1 MIKKIPLAELKVGMY
16 LHDANCSW
24 RVRPNF
30 LLRFKVTQEA
40 QIEEIH
46 AMGVREVY
54 IDTNL
59 GADLPGAP
67 SADEVRQIL
76 EEEALRL
83 ARHGESPVHQR
94 LASPAELRDAL
105 AVHDSASHL
114 IRDMMNDVRLGGQI
128 EFDDIAEALQSISG
142 TMLGN
147 FGTIVQLG
155 QLKNK
160 DDYTFQHSVGVCALM
175 TGFGK
180 TLELKRRTLADIGI
194 GALLHDVG
202 KMRVPPEILNKPG
215 RLTDAEFDEIKLHVI
230 HGREILRGAPWL
242 SKTAF
247 NVMDHHHERYD
258 GSGYPAALKGGEISH
273 VGQMAAIVDV
283 YDALT
288 SERVYHAPMM
298 PVEALR
304 KLQEWGRFH
313 FNEELVAHFV
323 RSLGIYPI
331 RTVVRLESGL
341 VGIVIDQNP
350 ANLARPVLRV
360 VHDAEREQALTPYRL
375 DLEQVPADR
384 ILRYEDPARYGIDVA
399 RHLQAA

>member
-1 MIKKIPLAELKVGMY
+1 MIKKIPLAELQVGMY

-30 LLRFKVTQEA
+30 VLRFKVAEEA
-40 QIEEIH
+40 QIEEIR

-54 IDTNL
+54 IDTTL

-67 SADEVRQIL
+67 STEEVRLIM

-83 ARHGESPVHQR
+83 AQRGESPVHQR

-105 AVHDSASHL
+105 AVHDSATHL

-128 EFDDIAEALQSISG
+128 EFDDIAEAMQNISD

-155 QLKNK
+155 QLKTK
-160 DDYTFQHSVGVCALM
+160 DDYTFQHSVGVCALL

-180 TLELKRRTLADIGI
+180 TLELKRRTVADIGI
-194 GALLHDVG
+194 GALLHDIG

-215 RLTDAEFDEIKLHVI
+215 RLTDTEFEEIKLHVAY
-230 HGREILRGAPWL
+230 GREILRNAPWI

-258 GSGYPAALKGGEISH
+258 GTGYPGALKGAEISS

-304 KLQEWGRFH
+304 KLQEWGRYH

-341 VGIVIDQNP
+341 VGIVIEQNP
-350 ANLARPVLRV
+350 ANLARPVLLV
-360 VHDAEREQALTPYRL
+360 VYETGRECALAPYRL
-375 DLEQVPADR
+375 DLDKTPTDR
-384 ILRYEDPARYGIDVA
+384 ILRYEDPAHFGIDVS
-399 RHLQAA
+399 RYLLAA